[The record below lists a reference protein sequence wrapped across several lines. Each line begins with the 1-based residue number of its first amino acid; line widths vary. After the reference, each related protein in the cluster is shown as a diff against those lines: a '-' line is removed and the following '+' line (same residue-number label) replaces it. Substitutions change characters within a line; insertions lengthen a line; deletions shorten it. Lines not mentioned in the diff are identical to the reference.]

1 MKSLVIVDLTP
12 KDKEKLMQYS
22 ALAAETLAPF
32 NGQFIAKGAIEILSG
47 EAPYQT
53 KAVIEFP
60 DKESARGWYKSE
72 SYQAIIA
79 LREEGMESQFHL
91 V

>member
-1 MKSLVIVDLTP
+1 MKSLIIVDLTP

-22 ALAAETLAPF
+22 ALAAETLVPF
-32 NGQFIAKGAIEILSG
+32 KGRFVVKGAIEVLSG
-47 EAPYQT
+47 EAPYHT
-53 KAVIEFP
+53 KVVIEFP

-72 SYQAIIA
+72 SYQRIIA

>member
-12 KDKEKLMQYS
+12 KDKEKLAQYS
-22 ALAAETLAPF
+22 ALAAETLEPF
-32 NGQFIAKGAIEILSG
+32 NGRFIAKGAIEILSG